1 MSLLKKMFTAARGAA
16 NEAGEEFVDGQALR
30 ILDQEIR
37 DATVELKKSK
47 VSLADI
53 MGKKK
58 IAERAADAV
67 KVDIKK
73 YEEFAGAAL
82 ENDDMELATECAEKV
97 AGLEEELAP
106 KAELA
111 ATFANSEGNLKA
123 AIKQA
128 ETNLRR
134 IQQQVDTVKATE
146 QVQKAQAATASAA
159 AGTTTGLSSAADSL
173 NRIKERQA
181 NTAAR
186 MEAAQELADGTDSSD
201 LDAKL
206 KAAGIGGSSGG
217 TNDVLARLKA
227 KKAKKDAKKA

>member
-1 MSLLKKMFTAARGAA
+1 MSLLKKMTTAFRGAA
-16 NEAGEEFVDGQALR
+16 NEVGEEFVDSQALR

-37 DATVELKKSK
+37 DASSELRKSK
-47 VSLADI
+47 ESLADI

-58 IAERAADAV
+58 IAENSAKAV
-67 KVDIKK
+67 KEEIKK
-73 YEEFAGAAL
+73 YEGYASDAL
-82 ENDDMELATECAEKV
+82 DNDDEALAIECAEKV

-111 ATFANSEGNLKA
+111 STFATSEGNLKG

-134 IQQQVDTVKATE
+134 VQQQVDTVKATE
-146 QVQKAQAATASAA
+146 QVQKAQAATAASA
-159 AGTTTGLSSAADSL
+159 AGTNSGLSSASDSL
-173 NRIKERQA
+173 ERIKKRQA
-181 NTAAR
+181 ENAAR
-186 MEAAQELADGTDSSD
+186 FEAAQELADGNDSSD

-217 TNDVLARLKA
+217 ASNVLARLKA
-227 KKAKKDAKKA
+227 KKAKAKS